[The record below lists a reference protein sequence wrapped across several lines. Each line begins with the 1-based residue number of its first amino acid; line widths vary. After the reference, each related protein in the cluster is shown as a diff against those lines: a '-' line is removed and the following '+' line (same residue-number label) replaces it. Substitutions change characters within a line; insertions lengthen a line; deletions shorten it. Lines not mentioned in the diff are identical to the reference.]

1 MAITAPVSLTKIK
14 TEFDGPN
21 NLAAYVRGGT
31 YVPNISANSAINTSP
46 TGLAISQFLGAT
58 NLAVSLPTNWGPFDT
73 YEMSVSANYISFSG
87 EGLTITAKAVLTIK
101 TNGTMS
107 GEDFYGEAG
116 CAGSLILDEPSL
128 GHTWLQAGDASAVYV
143 RLDIDYFNSE
153 LPAGSAT
160 GTNLQLNTER
170 SWNFCSA
177 APFGDNISKF
187 AYGTLSLRDAANN
200 VLASKTIWLGAS
212 ATNSD

>member
-1 MAITAPVSLTKIK
+1 MPITAPVSLTKIK
-14 TEFDGPN
+14 TEFSGPN
-21 NLAAYVRGGT
+21 NLAAYTRGGT
-31 YVPNISANSAINTSP
+31 YVPNISANSAISTVP

-58 NLAVSLPTNWGPFDT
+58 NLAVSLPSNWGPFDT
-73 YEMSVSANYISFSG
+73 YEMSVSANYITSVEG
-87 EGLTITAKAVLTIK
+87 EIITAKAVLTIK

-116 CAGSLILDEPSL
+116 CAGSLVLDEPSL

-143 RLDIDYFNSE
+143 RLDIDFFNVE

-160 GTNLQLNTER
+160 GTNLQLNAER
-170 SWNFCSA
+170 SWNFCSEVS
-177 APFGDNISKF
+177 FGGNVSKF
-187 AYGTLSLRDAANN
+187 AYGTLSLRDSANN